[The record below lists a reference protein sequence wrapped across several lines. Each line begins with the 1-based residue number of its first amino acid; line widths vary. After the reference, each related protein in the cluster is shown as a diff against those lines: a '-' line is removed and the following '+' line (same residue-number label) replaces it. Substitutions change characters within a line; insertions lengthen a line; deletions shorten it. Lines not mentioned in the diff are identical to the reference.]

1 MLKIIHLFNNFTCH
15 HSLMKIAIL
24 DLDIAQAKSMCEILM
39 RGYYQ
44 CHAFTSLPEFLKQF
58 SNDAYHLL
66 VVSLHNAEEERRIV
80 KEVRTK
86 IAAPLPILSITGT
99 HDEDKIVGTLA
110 AGAND
115 YLLRP
120 LRRGELAT
128 RVSVLLRHAYPT
140 QIGGEKYTFGSY
152 SFESRLDRVT
162 ISGKRVEMTKKE
174 FELAL
179 LFFRSL
185 GQPISRSTII
195 DSIWKGISPELSR
208 TVDTHISRVRA
219 KLKLTPEHGYR
230 LSPVYGFGYR
240 LDELKGRDAS

>member
-1 MLKIIHLFNNFTCH
+1 
-15 HSLMKIAIL
+15 MKIAIL
-24 DLDIAQAKSMCEILM
+24 DLDIAQAKSMCEILT
-39 RGYYQ
+39 RGRYQ

-58 SNDAYHLL
+58 FIDAYHLL
-66 VVSLHNAEEERRIV
+66 VVSLHNAEDKRRIV
-80 KEVRTK
+80 QEVRTK
-86 IAAPLPILSITGT
+86 IAAPLPILGITGT
-99 HDEDKIVGTLA
+99 HDEDQILGMLA
-110 AGAND
+110 AGADD

-128 RVSVLLRHAYPT
+128 RVSVLLRQAYPA
-140 QIGGEKYTFGSY
+140 QIEGEKHTFGSY
-152 SFESRLDRVT
+152 AFESRFDRVT
-162 ISGKRVEMTKKE
+162 ISGKPVEMTKKE

-195 DSIWKGISPELSR
+195 DSVWKGISPELSR

-219 KLKLTPEHGYR
+219 KLKLNPEHGYR

-240 LDELKGRDAS
+240 LDELKGRDAP